1 METVQQNGR
10 FTLFSGKFHFNIYL
24 FSLVVRLNG
33 FPLFLDA
40 STKLCMTPLVE
51 RGLKKLSLKI
61 ANWKILKRI
70 TLEVLPVLTLNEH
83 LIDQR
88 NPSWLL

>member
-1 METVQQNGR
+1 
-10 FTLFSGKFHFNIYL
+10 
-24 FSLVVRLNG
+24 
-33 FPLFLDA
+33 
-40 STKLCMTPLVE
+40 MTPLVK

-70 TLEVLPVLTLNEH
+70 TLKVLPVLTLNEH